1 MDKGND
7 MTLEKTIENLAIRTK
22 NASTSIMSLS
32 TETKNQVLETIAQL
46 LNTEKESIQKENL
59 KDIEAGKLKGLSSA
73 MLDRL
78 TLSDSVVDSM
88 ITGVKELILLPD
100 PVGKIEDFSK
110 RPNGLQVGRM
120 RVPLGVIAMIY
131 ESRPNVTV
139 DAASLC
145 IKTGN
150 GIILR
155 GGSEAI
161 HSNLI
166 LAEVLKN
173 ALTQCGVNSD
183 VVQVISVTDRL
194 AINHLLSQEE
204 YIDLVI
210 PRGGEGL
217 IRFVVENSRIPVLKH
232 YKGVCHIFVDKD
244 ADLEKAVPIIVNSK
258 THRTG
263 VCNALEGILVHQDIA
278 DTCLPTLVEE
288 LTEKNVEIRGCPKSC
303 AMSEKIT
310 PATDDDWGTEFLG
323 LKVCLKIVSGFDEAK
338 EYIYQYGSQHTESI
352 ITENYSTA
360 HKFINEIDASA
371 VIVNASTRFN
381 DGGQLG
387 LGAEIGISTTKLHA
401 YGPMG
406 LEELTTRKFVV
417 FGEGQIRI

>member
-1 MDKGND
+1 MDKGNY
-7 MTLEKTIENLAIRTK
+7 MTLEKTIENLAAKTK
-22 NASTSIMSLS
+22 IASTSLMSLS
-32 TETKNQVLETIAQL
+32 TKAKNNALETIAQL
-46 LNTEKESIQKENL
+46 LKTEKDNIQKENL
-59 KDIEAGKLKGLSSA
+59 KDIEAGKLKGLSVA

-78 TLSDSVVDSM
+78 TLSDSVIESM
-88 ITGVKELILLPD
+88 ISGVKELIALPD

-139 DAASLC
+139 DAAALC

-150 GIILR
+150 GVILR

-161 HSNLI
+161 HSNLV
-166 LAEVLKN
+166 LAEVLKK
-173 ALTQCGVNSD
+173 ALGQCGINSD
-183 VVQVISVTDRL
+183 AVQVIAVTDRL
-194 AINHLLSQEE
+194 AINHLLLQEE

-217 IRFVVENSRIPVLKH
+217 IRFVVEHSRIPVLKH

-244 ADLEKAVPIIVNSK
+244 ADQQKAIPIIDNSK

-278 DTCLPTLVEE
+278 DVFVPNLVKQ
-288 LTEKNVEIRGCPKSC
+288 LTVKNVEIKGCEKCC
-303 AMSEKIT
+303 AISKTIT
-310 PATDDDWGTEFLG
+310 PATDDDWGTEFLD
-323 LKVCLKIVSGFDEAK
+323 LKVCLKVVAGFDEAK

-371 VIVNASTRFN
+371 VMVNASTRFN
-381 DGGQLG
+381 DGGELG

-417 FGEGQIRI
+417 FGEGQIRN